1 MSLQR
6 YKQIFTLMTAQ
17 QTQLPFGLSKREIE
31 ILTLLSSGLSNVEIS
46 QQLFISERTVAKHIE
61 HLFQKT
67 QIENRTSLAVFAVTE
82 NLCCLPTPGDLSQS
96 VLATYEIEALAKG
109 KKTATKSTALYSFNN
124 GLSNYH
130 RSALC

>member
-17 QTQLPFGLSKREIE
+17 QTQLPFELSKREIE

-61 HLFQKT
+61 RLFQKRKLK
-67 QIENRTSLAVFAVTE
+67 IGLAWR
-82 NLCCLPTPGDLSQS
+82 CL
-96 VLATYEIEALAKG
+96 
-109 KKTATKSTALYSFNN
+109 
-124 GLSNYH
+124 
-130 RSALC
+130 R